1 MGRFVFGEQFKAT
14 KTGRSMMTYETEN
27 QKLVTENNLDSP
39 IIDQFN
45 QSGDPHMSTAISV
58 QESPQPIKNIPPT
71 SNEIPLESTDV
82 PSSEATPTSFTEPR
96 LLNDVWGKL
105 GIGIPLQ
112 MAKEQL
118 PLRPDLVDL
127 FTEFDTQHDDIVG
140 KFYAADDLELFK
152 DPKNAHIVSAINLC
166 FLPENLVHLHEA
178 LALMEKDRPDNIP
191 SAVKSLQAE
200 LVAVISLFP
209 DLQNRLG
216 FSPTKQG
223 LLRLPE
229 VARMLTMSESL
240 VRKLA
245 IDGKIEFTR
254 SQGETGHYRFTLSAV
269 REYVESR
276 KVN

>member
-1 MGRFVFGEQFKAT
+1 
-14 KTGRSMMTYETEN
+14 MMTYKSEN
-27 QKLVTENNLDSP
+27 QKQVTENNLDNP

-45 QSGDPHMSTAISV
+45 QLGDTPMSIAIAV
-58 QESPQPIKNIPPT
+58 QQSPQPIKNIPIT
-71 SNEIPLESTDV
+71 NSEIPLEDTDV
-82 PSSEATPTSFTEPR
+82 PCSESTQASFTEPR
-96 LLNDVWGKL
+96 LLNDVWGKP

-112 MAKEQL
+112 MVREQL

-127 FTEFDTQHDDIVG
+127 FMEFDTQHDDIAG

-152 DPKNAHIVSAINLC
+152 DPKNAHIVNAINLC
-166 FLPENLVHLHEA
+166 FLPEKLVHLHEA
-178 LALMEKDRPDNIP
+178 VALMEKDRPDNIP

-209 DLQNRLG
+209 DLERRLG
-216 FSPTKQG
+216 FAPAKQG
-223 LLRLPE
+223 LLKLPE
-229 VARMLTMSESL
+229 VAHMLSMSESL

-245 IDGKIEFTR
+245 VDGKIDFTR

-276 KVN
+276 KVD